1 MGDSNC
7 VINPSLSH
15 AQKLPLA
22 NHGLANVTRHGLG
35 LCMDCANLIPVIL
48 KVWMGEWFFFFPL
61 RKS

>member
-1 MGDSNC
+1 MGDSNY

-22 NHGLANVTRHGLG
+22 NHGLATVTRHGLG

-48 KVWMGEWFFFFPL
+48 KVWMGE
-61 RKS
+61 